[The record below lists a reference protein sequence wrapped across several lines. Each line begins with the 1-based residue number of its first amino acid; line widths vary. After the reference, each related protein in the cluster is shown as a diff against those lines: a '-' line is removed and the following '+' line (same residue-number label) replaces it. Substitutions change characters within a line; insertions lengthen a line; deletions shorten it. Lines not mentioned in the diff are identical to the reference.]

1 MNMNLSFEAAVSH
14 YQRAVGDGAMLPN
27 RTLSAIRGGTWH
39 LRNVRGPLAI
49 VTPKGTVMDR
59 IGGQRLADEPVTAAD
74 LAAEIALAASS
85 ALDSGA
91 ADETLAQRVHRY
103 EEALRL
109 IGHLADD
116 AAQEHGLPPLRDD
129 MEWEEQT
136 NAPK

>member
-1 MNMNLSFEAAVSH
+1 MNLTLTFEEAASLF
-14 YQRAVGDGAMLPN
+14 RAAVGEGAMQPS
-27 RTLSAIRGGTWH
+27 RSLSTAVNGTWH
-39 LRNVRGPLAI
+39 LRNIRKPLAI
-49 VTPKGTVMDR
+49 VTSRGTVMDR
-59 IGGQRLADEPVTAAD
+59 IGGRRLDDELVTAAD
-74 LAAEIALAASS
+74 LASEIALAASS